1 MATDQSCASAGSQ
14 GPARRQHS
22 ERDSHV
28 TPQPGRSPVLDA
40 GQLDILGRY
49 GSERAVAD
57 GAVLFAE
64 GAATYDLTVVL
75 QGAADVIAGYGQP
88 GATVVASVGPEEFLG
103 EMGLI
108 TGQRAYLSGTG
119 LTLIGS
125 RFDPGTR
132 VLLEVMARNRLVRT
146 WLDLEASP
154 EAEQMLRSLGVPVG
168 DLPIVLV
175 PGGPVLR
182 TPSGRALLDELGI
195 SGDASS
201 YPSGTSDLLVV
212 GAGPAGLAAAVNG
225 ASEGMA
231 TVPAEG
237 TALGGQAGTS
247 SRIENL
253 LAFPAGFSGEEVAAR
268 AELQARTSS
277 GSGSS
282 WVPKRYPC
290 PHRVACT
297 RSGSN
302 RVISNRSL
310 SSTARSFS
318 TSRCSSADP
327 EKCR

>member
-88 GATVVASVGPEEFLG
+88 GATVVASVGPGEFLG

-108 TGQRAYLSGTG
+108 TGQRAYLSAMATSPGRVLEVPVAQLCPLMAQEPGLSDLIMRTFLLRHTALLRRGTG

-132 VLLEVMARNRLVRT
+132 VLLEVMARIRLVRT

-168 DLPIVLV
+168 DLPMVLV

-182 TPSGRALLDELGI
+182 SPSGRALLDELGI
-195 SGDASS
+195 SGDANS

-225 ASEGMA
+225 ASDRLPDHPFA
-231 TVPAEG
+231 T
-237 TALGGQAGTS
+237 
-247 SRIENL
+247 
-253 LAFPAGFSGEEVAAR
+253 
-268 AELQARTSS
+268 
-277 GSGSS
+277 
-282 WVPKRYPC
+282 
-290 PHRVACT
+290 
-297 RSGSN
+297 
-302 RVISNRSL
+302 
-310 SSTARSFS
+310 
-318 TSRCSSADP
+318 
-327 EKCR
+327 